1 MGFSMSYFQVGTVQ
15 SVPPECAGINKI
27 KLTSPTEEIYYSS
40 SMNCC
45 LSCTSWEVYD
55 EQHFVRYR
63 YYHYYIR

>member
-1 MGFSMSYFQVGTVQ
+1 MSCFQVSLER
-15 SVPPECAGINKI
+15 SVPPECDGIYKI

-45 LSCTSWEVYD
+45 LSCTSREVYD